1 MENVFFKTFT
11 QGSNPCNKESHQAI
25 FYKIAI
31 KVLLKEY
38 ALYPSFLLCIYI
50 TIPGGLLLLFHKR
63 SWAYPENALRHKGCS
78 QSFQAIFSFPH
89 CQSLYQL

>member
-31 KVLLKEY
+31 KVLLKE
-38 ALYPSFLLCIYI
+38 
-50 TIPGGLLLLFHKR
+50 
-63 SWAYPENALRHKGCS
+63 
-78 QSFQAIFSFPH
+78 
-89 CQSLYQL
+89 